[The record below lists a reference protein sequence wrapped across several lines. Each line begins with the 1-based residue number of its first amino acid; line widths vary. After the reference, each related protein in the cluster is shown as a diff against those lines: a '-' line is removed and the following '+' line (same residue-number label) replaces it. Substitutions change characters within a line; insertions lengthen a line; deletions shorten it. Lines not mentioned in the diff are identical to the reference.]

1 MNKKNNID
9 VINSLITSI
18 NEKNL
23 EAMDKLFSEDVIIE
37 WPQSGERIVGNS
49 NRREIYNRF
58 PSLPSVKLSR
68 INGIGNIYILEAEL
82 NYGNDDKYQSV
93 FIFEL
98 ENGFIKK
105 EIAYWSKPFPA
116 PNWRKP
122 WVEKIIQY

>member
-68 INGIGNIYILEAEL
+68 INGIGNIYIGSRTEL
-82 NYGNDDKYQSV
+82 WK
-93 FIFEL
+93 
-98 ENGFIKK
+98 
-105 EIAYWSKPFPA
+105 
-116 PNWRKP
+116 
-122 WVEKIIQY
+122 